1 MFNYDSFVEFAST
14 LINRDLDW
22 ISGHNDFNAAEEK
35 RIKKK
40 EFEAE
45 CRTYMDKLKADVEKE
60 LEERKEKDK
69 KEIKRLRKELDA
81 QRFELKIREEALNE
95 RTKVAE
101 ELEKK
106 LSERE
111 HTIEEK
117 IKESEDVIAAHT
129 ERLEKATARYL
140 AERKLWEQALKDKK
154 KAPANYQA
162 EFSSIG
168 ESFRTMNE
176 LVIET
181 RKELAEARNAVCN
194 TFDDGVEELCKLYSE
209 MYFTEDPH
217 IEEKADVLAEIL
229 IRRFGA
235 EPFEPEPDSVYCSE
249 LHEKLN
255 YNDKGDTVAFCRVRG
270 WKYKNRPLL
279 RAIVE
284 TKKGDN

>member
-45 CRTYMDKLKADVEKE
+45 CSTYMDKLKADVEKE

-111 HTIEEK
+111 ANINEK
-117 IKESEDVIAAHT
+117 VKESEKLSEHNK
-129 ERLEKATARYL
+129 RLEKATERYI
-140 AERKLWEQALKDKK
+140 AERNLWEQAVKEKK
-154 KAPANYQA
+154 KAPVNYEA
-162 EFSSIG
+162 EFKGIR
-168 ESFRTMNE
+168 ENFIRMNN
-176 LVIET
+176 LISET
-181 RKELAEARNAVCN
+181 RNTLMEARNAVCE
-194 TFDDGVEELCKLYSE
+194 TFDDGVEELCRLYAD
-209 MYFTEDPH
+209 MYLSGNPY
-217 IEEKADVLAEIL
+217 EEQMADKLAEIL

-235 EPFEPEPDSVYCSE
+235 EPFEPAPGSAYCGE
-249 LHEKLN
+249 LHEKLD
-255 YNDKGDTVAFCRVRG
+255 YKEIGDIIVLCRARG
-270 WKYKNRPLL
+270 WMYKNKTLV